1 MAHRYTL
8 AAFGLGATDA
18 TGSASVTKQILIKH
32 NHILQM
38 IDMSNMQQIWNIF
51 KPPSQPDQG
60 KPLSAV
66 APPGASGSWKH
77 SAEER

>member
-1 MAHRYTL
+1 
-8 AAFGLGATDA
+8 
-18 TGSASVTKQILIKH
+18 
-32 NHILQM
+32 M

-60 KPLSAV
+60 KPPSAV
-66 APPGASGSWKH
+66 APSGASGSWKH